1 MNKSFLLLS
10 TVVVGSMAIVVAPS
24 PVRASIAIVTGVQ
37 LNPISNGNNGVEIV
51 LEISNDNRPQ
61 RLSEIFTVNLA
72 KTVTVEIKNM
82 QMRLP
87 ESSSFYKENPVP
99 GIASVAVMPGSLN
112 SILILVSGTES
123 IPVSQISRQDSKGI
137 ALSFQ
142 VSTNSE
148 SRRTDINAIQ
158 PDSKVTVNGK
168 EVIPQNGISPL
179 LSGKVELS
187 VGETTV
193 TLNAP
198 PTAPIRLGTTTKINR
213 LQLRDVPLEEVLN
226 LLGDTIDMKVVFRE
240 EPRLQNNAMTERRK
254 AKISLDIENEQ
265 VENII
270 NYLLQF
276 SGLQGVRVGST
287 IVVSLIAPVEKV
299 ESETISRSIST
310 NKIPARQAA
319 AYLFSLGV
327 KRPATFSLS
336 KAEAF
341 CFPKKNSLPPWK
353 GLEALAD
360 DTQNILNLNGSR
372 KLVESATEKLRNI
385 FNCPPAIQPTNTPN
399 PSTPQSQL
407 LF

>member
-1 MNKSFLLLS
+1 MTGKDKMNKSFLLLN
-10 TVVVGSMAIVVAPS
+10 TVVVGSMAIIVAPS
-24 PVRASIAIVTGVQ
+24 AAKALAIVTGVQ
-37 LNPISNGNNGVEIV
+37 LNPISSGGVEIL
-51 LEISNDNRPQ
+51 LEINDNRSQ
-61 RLSEIFTVNLA
+61 RFSEIFTVNLG
-72 KTVTVEIKNM
+72 KTVTVEIKNL

-99 GIASVAVMPGSLN
+99 GIASVAVMPGSPN
-112 SILILVSGTES
+112 NILILVSGTES
-123 IPVSQISRQDSKGI
+123 VPVSQISRQDSKGI

-148 SRRTDINAIQ
+148 SQTADIINQ

-198 PTAPIRLGTTTKINR
+198 PTFPIRLGTNTKVNR

-226 LLGDTIDMKVVFRE
+226 LLGDTVDMKVVFRE
-240 EPRLQNNAMTERRK
+240 DNHWQNNAITERRK
-254 AKISLDIENEQ
+254 AKISLDIENEL

-276 SGLQGVRVGST
+276 SGLQGVRVGNT
-287 IVVSLIAPVEKV
+287 IVVSFIAPVEKV
-299 ESETISRSIST
+299 ESEIISRSIST

-336 KAEAF
+336 KAEAL
-341 CFPKKNSLPPWK
+341 CFPKKNSLPPWDE
-353 GLEALAD
+353 LQASAD
-360 DTQNILNLNGSR
+360 DNQNILTLTGSR

-385 FNCPPAIQPTNTPN
+385 FNCPPAI
-399 PSTPQSQL
+399 
-407 LF
+407 

>member
-1 MNKSFLLLS
+1 MN
-10 TVVVGSMAIVVAPS
+10 TVVVGNIAIIVAPS
-24 PVRASIAIVTGVQ
+24 AARAQAIVTGVQ
-37 LNPISNGNNGVEIV
+37 LNPISSGGVEIL
-51 LEISNDNRPQ
+51 LEISNDNRSQ
-61 RLSEIFTVNLA
+61 RFSEIFTVNLG
-72 KTVTVEIKNM
+72 KTVTVEIKNL

-99 GIASVAVMPGSLN
+99 GIASVAVMPGSPN
-112 SILILVSGTES
+112 NILILVSGTES
-123 IPVSQISRQDSKGI
+123 VPVSQISRQDSKGI

-148 SRRTDINAIQ
+148 SKTANIQ

-198 PTAPIRLGTTTKINR
+198 PTFPIRLGTNTKVNR

-226 LLGDTIDMKVVFRE
+226 LLGDTVDMKVVFRE
-240 EPRLQNNAMTERRK
+240 SQNNAITERRK
-254 AKISLDIENEQ
+254 AKISLDIENEL

-276 SGLQGVRVGST
+276 SGLQGVRVGNT

-299 ESETISRSIST
+299 ESEIISRSIST

-336 KAEAF
+336 KAEAL
-341 CFPKKNSLPPWK
+341 CFPKKNSLPPWD
-353 GLEALAD
+353 GLQASAD
-360 DTQNILNLNGSR
+360 DNQNILTLTGSR

-385 FNCPPAIQPTNTPN
+385 FNCPPAIQPTNTHLPIF
-399 PSTPQSQL
+399 QSRL
-407 LF
+407 LS